1 MIRLLFFRLSSFLIS
16 MLRSSSSLR
25 PTGLGALYSKCFPRV
40 DFFFFGGG
48 SMNYLEVRFHF
59 TEVYLFTRLLSFLWL
74 EKCLHEAHFLKS
86 EGTHGLVFGDFLIN
100 VPCIIRK

>member
-1 MIRLLFFRLSSFLIS
+1 MQYILSVFPELI
-16 MLRSSSSLR
+16 
-25 PTGLGALYSKCFPRV
+25 
-40 DFFFFGGG
+40 FFFGGGG